1 MKGLPA
7 KQVTIQ
13 TIYRAGYSKLE
24 IMFRDR
30 KIAAW
35 GAGRVTPAVAV
46 T

>member
-13 TIYRAGYSKLE
+13 TIYRTGYSKLE
-24 IMFRDR
+24 IIFRDR
-30 KIAAW
+30 KIATW
-35 GAGRVTPAVAV
+35 GAGLATPAMAV

>member
-13 TIYRAGYSKLE
+13 TIYRTGYSKLE